1 MSNPNLF
8 NFNSGKQTALS
19 VFFVVGKQMN
29 LNEGTITLD
38 LVALYSGRSFCQAGE
53 ISSYNSGTQTITF
66 SPTSGEWATGFT
78 PSEHFNA
85 NMSIKIWD
93 DSATAFN
100 NEVVFF
106 ASAPDSIVLNG
117 TPAATYAAGDVVMI
131 REYGNNANGP
141 AIFTPPETLGAF
153 AVEEGLLGTADD
165 EGSRIS

>member
-1 MSNPNLF
+1 
-8 NFNSGKQTALS
+8 
-19 VFFVVGKQMN
+19 
-29 LNEGTITLD
+29 
-38 LVALYSGRSFCQAGE
+38 
-53 ISSYNSGTQTITF
+53 
-66 SPTSGEWATGFT
+66 
-78 PSEHFNA
+78 
-85 NMSIKIWD
+85 MSIKIWD

-100 NEVVFF
+100 NELVASV
-106 ASAPDSIVLNG
+106 SAPNSIILGG